1 MSYGRWFLVRVVG
14 TESDEQVSAACSLLE
29 RVVVDGHGLRDELR
43 VACLPYGAT
52 FAATAWTTDY
62 VILSGSNTAWADKVR
77 ASVAAAAD
85 TALPGLAVEFDWMG
99 DLDSIRA
106 LAALDDRDDRPIE
119 VPALYP
125 YIHSFTL
132 AVDGPPPE
140 QQVAEAFPALSAVVR
155 AHRLDD
161 FVLVDVLGSGPAA
174 ATAYTPAPMIIKDV
188 AEFGRSISARLTS
201 ALSDRGLA
209 ATVRFDLVDQEG
221 DIRFFRH

>member
-14 TESDEQVSAACSLLE
+14 TETDEQVSAACSLLE
-29 RVVVDGHGLRDELR
+29 RVLVDGHFLRDEGR

-52 FAATAWTTDY
+52 FAATAWTTEY
-62 VILSGSNTAWADKVR
+62 VIISGSNTAWAEKVR
-77 ASVAAAAD
+77 ATVAAAAG

-99 DLDSIRA
+99 DVDSIRA

-125 YIHSFTL
+125 DIHSFRL
-132 AVDGPPPE
+132 AVHGPPPQ
-140 QQVAEAFPALSAVVR
+140 QQVAEAFPVLSAVVR

-161 FVLVDVLGSGPAA
+161 FVFVDVLGSGPAA

-188 AEFGRSISARLTS
+188 AEFGRSISAQLSS

-209 ATVRFDLVDQEG
+209 ATVRFDLIDHEG